1 MVSLL
6 LVVITLRIATAGAP
20 GTCGRYLLAPGN
32 DVISVWQA
40 LNMQVAAGMC
50 PRLIFGG
57 HTEPWPHQGQVRQS
71 LSVGGL
77 QDQSASQP
85 CRPFKTLC
93 THGAGDRRG
102 PTCSLTPTS
111 CARYLTGPQLTHRVV
126 SWLRGRWG
134 VEGHLIKGLHF
145 RPEEKKIFTTAP
157 SIVSFLFIL
166 GGLGQ
171 CLSSD

>member
-40 LNMQVAAGMC
+40 LNVQVAAGMC

-57 HTEPWPHQGQVRQS
+57 HAEPWPHQGQVRQG
-71 LSVGGL
+71 LSVGL

-85 CRPFKTLC
+85 CRPFETLHTRC
-93 THGAGDRRG
+93 WGQPG
-102 PTCSLTPTS
+102 PHLLPDPQILCWVPDP
-111 CARYLTGPQLTHRVV
+111 GPQRTHQAV

-145 RPEEKKIFTTAP
+145 RPEGKKIFTTAP